1 MGDYYKSDEYR
12 KSKEV
17 DLIKF
22 AFEQA
27 IEAKQKR
34 ILKLLDHNNLK
45 NSLGFVFRNGRIRT
59 DEPTPFINPSTSD
72 PEGVEK
78 AIQRIKGEIEFL
90 LECHN
95 KAEEMRIH
103 FSDQRVEAFAKQFK

>member
-34 ILKLLDHNNLK
+34 ILKL
-45 NSLGFVFRNGRIRT
+45 
-59 DEPTPFINPSTSD
+59 
-72 PEGVEK
+72 
-78 AIQRIKGEIEFL
+78 
-90 LECHN
+90 
-95 KAEEMRIH
+95 
-103 FSDQRVEAFAKQFK
+103 